1 MYLKQSDLFNGMSP
15 EFIRQVLNI
24 TTREEH
30 DSGTTLFHGG
40 DRPENFFILIKGQV
54 QLCAGNSGK
63 QVYICHNT
71 GELLGWSGLVDRD
84 SYTASAQCLDTTDLL
99 KIDLSMFSQLL
110 NREHETKCLFYRNL
124 ASALGNR
131 LFHIYEFISDT

>member
-30 DSGTTLFHGG
+30 DAGTILFQGG
-40 DRPENFFILIKGQV
+40 DRPESFFILIKGQV
-54 QLCAGNSGK
+54 QLYTGNSGK
-63 QVYICHNT
+63 QVYICNHM
-71 GELLGWSGLVDRD
+71 GELIGWSGLVDRD
-84 SYTASAQCLDTTDLL
+84 SYTASAECLEKADLL
-99 KIDLSMFSQLL
+99 KIDLSSFSQLL
-110 NREHETKCLFYRNL
+110 NREHETKCLFYQNL

-131 LFHIYEFISDT
+131 LFHIYEFLSEK